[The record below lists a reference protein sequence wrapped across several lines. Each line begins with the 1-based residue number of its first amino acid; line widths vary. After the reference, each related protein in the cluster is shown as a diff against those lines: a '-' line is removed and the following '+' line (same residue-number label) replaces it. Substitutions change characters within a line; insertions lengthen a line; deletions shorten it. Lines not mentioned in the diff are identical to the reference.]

1 MEDVYLKLANE
12 ILQTVDSYCN
22 LDSLW
27 EMWYWEEETYYEQLQ
42 KWIADMIREF
52 SNKREE
58 EKRKTIEELEEY
70 KWMYESLC
78 D

>member
-27 EMWYWEEETYYEQLQ
+27 EVAYWEEETYYEQLQ

-52 SNKREE
+52 SDKREE
-58 EKRKTIEELEEY
+58 EKRKTIEELEQY
-70 KWMYESLC
+70 KWMYEGLC